1 MKPSIEGTADGLD
14 ECDRNEYRSIIEPLA
29 THFGKLIEEILGPIQ
44 HIPRHPLLIAT
55 FGAMAL
61 SSAAAF
67 VRSHFKGT
75 RARALFAGVS
85 THSILPLESTA
96 SAAVGLLLLA
106 AGHSGGWPILQGG
119 AQSLTNLLVRHL
131 EELGGTVVTGHEV
144 TRIRDTDLV
153 LADVTPRQL
162 LRMEGLDFPDHYIER
177 LRRFRYGA
185 GAFKI
190 DYALSCAIPWTAKEC
205 FRAGTVHI
213 GGSFEEIVEAERTL
227 TSKRPFVLLG
237 QPTLFDPHRAPA
249 GQHIAWAYCHI

>member
-144 TRIRDTDLV
+144 TRIPDTDLV

-162 LRMEGLDFPDHYIER
+162 YEWKVWTFPITILRDLGAFATAQARSRSTMRLAARFPGLPKNVSALVQYISAALSKKLWKQSVH
-177 LRRFRYGA
+177 LRRNGR
-185 GAFKI
+185 
-190 DYALSCAIPWTAKEC
+190 S
-205 FRAGTVHI
+205 
-213 GGSFEEIVEAERTL
+213 S
-227 TSKRPFVLLG
+227 S
-237 QPTLFDPHRAPA
+237 
-249 GQHIAWAYCHI
+249 